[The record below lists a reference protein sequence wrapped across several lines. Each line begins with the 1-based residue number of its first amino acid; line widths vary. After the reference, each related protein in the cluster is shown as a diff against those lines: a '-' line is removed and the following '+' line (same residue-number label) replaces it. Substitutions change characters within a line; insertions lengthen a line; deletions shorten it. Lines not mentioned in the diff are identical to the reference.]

1 MYVHTFIHSV
11 KKYIKKEKKMNN
23 KLPLPF
29 GLIVLLLR
37 DSESAPE
44 DLVSILQQL
53 NAISPQGGGVALK
66 RDIPWH

>member
-1 MYVHTFIHSV
+1 
-11 KKYIKKEKKMNN
+11 MNN